1 MKKAPMKM
9 LNLPFEA
16 TFRLQVGAIK
26 KQELLCRSS
35 PYLVIDCFFI
45 CIYFWSKHSGL
56 ENSKKSPGPPKKTRE
71 IEYINEL
78 ISQLFFVQHFL
89 HENWNVLPSEDRNF
103 NRKYFHEIDS
113 RFLVWTVFL
122 IFSGP
127 LWKYLLGPFERILK
141 MEGPNAFFENLLH
154 QPF

>member
-1 MKKAPMKM
+1 MPKQSINDSAMKKAPMKM

-26 KQELLCRSS
+26 KQELHCRSS

-56 ENSKKSPGPPKKTRE
+56 ENSKKTRE

-78 ISQLFFVQHFL
+78 ISQFFFVQHFL
-89 HENWNVLPSEDRNF
+89 HEN
-103 NRKYFHEIDS
+103 
-113 RFLVWTVFL
+113 
-122 IFSGP
+122 
-127 LWKYLLGPFERILK
+127 
-141 MEGPNAFFENLLH
+141 
-154 QPF
+154 

>member
-1 MKKAPMKM
+1 MPKQSINETAMKKAPMKM

-89 HENWNVLPSEDRNF
+89 HEN
-103 NRKYFHEIDS
+103 
-113 RFLVWTVFL
+113 
-122 IFSGP
+122 
-127 LWKYLLGPFERILK
+127 
-141 MEGPNAFFENLLH
+141 
-154 QPF
+154 